1 MKFFKDWLVD
11 SNSNNVVSEGIQW
24 PLISYKILYE
34 EGASLHVSEIVTLAH
49 QRGLIS
55 DSVDIKKEV
64 EVLTKILRFLTKNRN
79 KKSPFRRHDR
89 NVYSLR
95 SLKDGY
101 EILSGLKPLLIPD
114 TQETEAKVR
123 ESKEPFLTLIK
134 AIGMYWE
141 RSLIEWKA
149 EPDLFGIA
157 NHSEKAINFNS
168 QRGIYILYDGKAPV
182 YVGRVIDRSMGRRLY
197 EHTYDRL
204 AGRWNRFSWFGLL
217 DIGSG
222 GELINEVPESIS
234 TELLIS
240 TFESLLIEAM
250 EPPQNRRRG
259 DDFSEIEFI
268 QVQDQKVKTHEQN

>member
-1 MKFFKDWLVD
+1 MDANSEKLVP
-11 SNSNNVVSEGIQW
+11 EGIQW
-24 PLISYKILYE
+24 PLISYKVLYE
-34 EGASLHVSEIVTLAH
+34 EGASLHVSEIVMLAQ
-49 QRGLIS
+49 QRGLI
-55 DSVDIKKEV
+55 DNIDAKKET
-64 EVLTKILRFLTKNRN
+64 EVLTKILKFLTKNRSR
-79 KKSPFRRHDR
+79 KSPFRRHDR

-95 SLKDGY
+95 TLKDGY
-101 EILSGLKPLLIPD
+101 EILSGQKPLLLPD
-114 TQETEAKVR
+114 IQETEAKVR

-141 RSLIEWKA
+141 RSAIDWKS

-157 NHSEKAINFNS
+157 QHSEKAVNFNS
-168 QRGIYILYDGKAPV
+168 QRGIYILYDGKLPV

-217 DIGSG
+217 DVGSG
-222 GELINEVPESIS
+222 GELINDVPENIS

-268 QVQDQKVKTHEQN
+268 QVQEPKIKSHK